1 MIPSIKS
8 QIKKIFKYY
17 GYKIVKTQSRDD
29 LEYLTKFFIN
39 GADPIIFDV
48 GANNGQSI
56 EKFKRLFKSPI
67 IHSFEP
73 NPHETNS
80 LIKNYGKEKNIFIN
94 NQALGDKDGKSE
106 FNINALSGHSSFKK
120 LIPNTRW
127 LKLRAKKMKLDARK
141 YTINQVISEITTL
154 DKYAKKNNINRI
166 DILKIDTQG
175 YEDKVLQGAEK
186 YLLQNKIHL
195 IQVELFF
202 SEIYENPLQIYD
214 IEKKLIPNN
223 YKLFGISNSGTV
235 LSKNNLQADFYY
247 VSPEFYDKF
256 KKFNF

>member
-1 MIPSIKS
+1 
-8 QIKKIFKYY
+8 
-17 GYKIVKTQSRDD
+17 
-29 LEYLTKFFIN
+29 
-39 GADPIIFDV
+39 
-48 GANNGQSI
+48 
-56 EKFKRLFKSPI
+56 
-67 IHSFEP
+67 
-73 NPHETNS
+73 
-80 LIKNYGKEKNIFIN
+80 
-94 NQALGDKDGKSE
+94 
-106 FNINALSGHSSFKK
+106 
-120 LIPNTRW
+120 
-127 LKLRAKKMKLDARK
+127 MKLDARK